1 MIAALSGHALLRVG
15 QMALANDAWQGRQ
28 IVPAD
33 WLKRSTK
40 PVVSISGDGRYGWHW
55 YLIDFPV
62 GTPTD
67 AVHAIAGIGWGGQRL
82 HIVPSLNLAVVMSA
96 GNYQQPGREQA
107 HRLGSHER
115 GRAAKSSPRRMRLCI
130 GWQACTPRS
139 ICWLP

>member
-67 AVHAIAGIGWGGQRL
+67 AVHAIAGLVG
-82 HIVPSLNLAVVMSA
+82 V
-96 GNYQQPGREQA
+96 
-107 HRLGSHER
+107 GSGCTLFPHSISR
-115 GRAAKSSPRRMRLCI
+115 SS
-130 GWQACTPRS
+130 
-139 ICWLP
+139 